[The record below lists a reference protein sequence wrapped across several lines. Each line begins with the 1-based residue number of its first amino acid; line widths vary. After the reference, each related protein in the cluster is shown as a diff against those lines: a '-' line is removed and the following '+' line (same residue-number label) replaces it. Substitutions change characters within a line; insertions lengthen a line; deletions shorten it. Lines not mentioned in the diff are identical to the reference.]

1 MTFNE
6 MIQPILK
13 AVNATETNPARFG
26 NVDFWIAE
34 QGHFQGEVCYT
45 IPVSKWDS
53 ASISRDITQA
63 LKHV

>member
-1 MTFNE
+1 MTFDE
-6 MIQPILK
+6 MIRPILQ
-13 AVNATETNPARFG
+13 AINATEDKPAHFG

-34 QGHFQGEVCYT
+34 KGYFEGEVCYT

-53 ASISRDITQA
+53 ASISRDITEA